1 MSALI
6 MTIDSDSD
14 KEPGGAAPKQK
25 PPKKGQK
32 SKKGQAPPHVPIS
45 PEEEDIA
52 VNKDFN
58 IEDIQGL

>member
-14 KEPGGAAPKQK
+14 KEAGGVAPKQQ
-25 PPKKGQK
+25 PQKKGQK
-32 SKKGQAPPHVPIS
+32 GKKGQAPPQVPIP